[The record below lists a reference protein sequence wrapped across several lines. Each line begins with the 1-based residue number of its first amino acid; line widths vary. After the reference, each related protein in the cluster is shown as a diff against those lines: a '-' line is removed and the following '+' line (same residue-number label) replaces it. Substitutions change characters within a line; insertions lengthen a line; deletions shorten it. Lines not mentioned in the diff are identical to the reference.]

1 MSDEAYET
9 TVTYIRL
16 PMDLRLKAEQIA
28 IAEDRTLHSALRM
41 LIREALR
48 ARAEKFQA
56 GQVARGAEAS
66 TEFQRYEKLLD
77 DPVFVALLPELVEA
91 TQSNTSSKGVNSGA
105 ENLIVDGIDK
115 SV

>member
-48 ARAEKFQA
+48 ARAEDLQA
-56 GQVARGAEAS
+56 KVVVS
-66 TEFQRYEKLLD
+66 TLEQHK
-77 DPVFVALLPELVEA
+77 PVD
-91 TQSNTSSKGVNSGA
+91 STSPT
-105 ENLIVDGIDK
+105 E
-115 SV
+115 